1 MAAVIDSA
9 SREPA
14 AGPSLAVI
22 PAAGRGSRFL
32 PVSRVVAKELLPL
45 GRKPLIHHALDE
57 VERAGFT
64 RVVIVTSPAKRQLR
78 SYFEADPALEREL
91 LERGDVE
98 ALGRVPA
105 AVATA
110 SPPPRSLV

>member
-45 GRKPLIHHALDE
+45 GCKPLIHHALDE

-64 RVVIVTSPAKRQLR
+64 SATIVTSPGKAALR
-78 SYFEADPALEREL
+78 AYFDPDPVLERAL
-91 LERGDVE
+91 GDRDPE
-98 ALGRVPA
+98 ALARLREA
-105 AVATA
+105 AAIAV
-110 SPPPRSLV
+110 RL